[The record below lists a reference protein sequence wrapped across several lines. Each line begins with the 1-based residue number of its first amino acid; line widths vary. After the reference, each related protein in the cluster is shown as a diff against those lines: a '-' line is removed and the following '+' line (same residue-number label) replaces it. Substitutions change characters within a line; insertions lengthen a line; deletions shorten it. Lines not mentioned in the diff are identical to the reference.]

1 MFRDCQNAIPYAFAH
16 QRLVFYQVD
25 YSIDDLTATSSEL
38 RLGRADALGNP
49 PLAFIITNH
58 SNELQRH

>member
-1 MFRDCQNAIPYAFAH
+1 MFRDCPNAIPYALAH

-25 YSIDDLTATSSEL
+25 YSIDDLTATSSDL

-49 PLAFIITNH
+49 P
-58 SNELQRH
+58 